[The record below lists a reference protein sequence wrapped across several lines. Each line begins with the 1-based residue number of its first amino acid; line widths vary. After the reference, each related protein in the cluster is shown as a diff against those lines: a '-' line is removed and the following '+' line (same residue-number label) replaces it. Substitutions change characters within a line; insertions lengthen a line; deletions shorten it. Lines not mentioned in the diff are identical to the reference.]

1 MKKVFKKIG
10 QVIVGAAAL
19 ASILAGRAMATGI
32 DPTSIGTSENPALAG
47 AEAARASGMPAD
59 LIGADG
65 VFTKITNT
73 ILYAVGIISVIMLIL
88 GGIRYVVSGGDSK
101 KVTDAKNT
109 IMYALIGMA
118 IVALSSVIT
127 AFVSNAIKDA
137 QSPSSNIINK
147 TIAKEIY
154 EK

>member
-10 QVIVGAAAL
+10 QIMVGAAA
-19 ASILAGRAMATGI
+19 AATILAGRAMATGV
-32 DPTSIGTSENPALAG
+32 DPTSIGNSDNPALAG

-109 IMYALIGMA
+109 IMYAIIGLIVAILSYA
-118 IVALSSVIT
+118 IVNFVISAVGGQT
-127 AFVSNAIKDA
+127 HI
-137 QSPSSNIINK
+137 
-147 TIAKEIY
+147 
-154 EK
+154 